1 MGKGGSTTEVKVPA
15 WLEEAAKRNITRG
28 DKIAPIGSVPLSFG
42 PTVAGFTDSQIAGFD
57 NTSNTASAFGLNAP
71 GAFSMGTPIEYANG
85 VRGYSAAP
93 LFDQKMN
100 AFAEARPGQ
109 KSYIDSFFI
118 DPFSGNYGYNATMPI
133 DYSLAFPQTTD
144 TSGNTGGGSDST
156 TGGVTTGGGTG
167 YTYTPVTTTPD
178 AADVSTAIQPNPD
191 IFDNTPDV
199 IKTSQEVLATD
210 PTNPDYNTAFENVY
224 NWQSEQANNDPYG
237 QSTGYGVTTEIL
249 DQTGIENWLPP
260 TPEPATYDGS
270 SERNANVAKILKEQ
284 YGWTD
289 QRLTE
294 LGYEGYAPD
303 APKNIVETI
312 VDPIVDVFTPAP
324 TDFANTYEAGYAD
337 ATANPS
343 GVQIP
348 TDNQSNFADTVLSS
362 NDVSSFLPPTP
373 TETTPT
379 STSSKV
385 GTDAGDGMV
394 WAKSSNSNALVRV
407 PAPKES
413 SSNNDSSS
421 SDSSSSDCVIATH
434 AVASGAFNPQTK
446 RAAVVW
452 CMNNLHDRWW
462 GEAVRRGY
470 RHLGR
475 KKIEQGKAREHY
487 DEFRRYIDF
496 ASGKKRT
503 LRGAL
508 TFTLRTTQFFV
519 VGMLNKEA

>member
-1 MGKGGSTTEVKVPA
+1 MGKGGSTSSVTVPA
-15 WLEEAAKRNITRG
+15 WMEEAAKRNVTRG
-28 DKIAPIGSVPLSFG
+28 DKISLLGPVPLSYG

-93 LFDQKMN
+93 LFEQKMN

-118 DPFSGNYGYNATMPI
+118 DPFSGDYGYNATMPI
-133 DYSLAFPQTTD
+133 DYQLAFPQATAD
-144 TSGNTGGGSDST
+144 DNGGVADVNNSSVGMSGGSDFTTYGGSQEIAHQAIDDAYKDYGAQITAGTAKPEDNPSYNAGLADAYSNYSNMTSEDFNKPGLTLGDQYAMMGQTMGAAGIRNVGGSYAQDDPT
-156 TGGVTTGGGTG
+156 TGVTGALKDFTG
-167 YTYTPVTTTPD
+167 
-178 AADVSTAIQPNPD
+178 AAMS
-191 IFDNTPDV
+191 
-199 IKTSQEVLATD
+199 K
-210 PTNPDYNTAFENVY
+210 
-224 NWQSEQANNDPYG
+224 
-237 QSTGYGVTTEIL
+237 
-249 DQTGIENWLPP
+249 
-260 TPEPATYDGS
+260 
-270 SERNANVAKILKEQ
+270 
-284 YGWTD
+284 
-289 QRLTE
+289 
-294 LGYEGYAPD
+294 
-303 APKNIVETI
+303 
-312 VDPIVDVFTPAP
+312 
-324 TDFANTYEAGYAD
+324 
-337 ATANPS
+337 
-343 GVQIP
+343 
-348 TDNQSNFADTVLSS
+348 
-362 NDVSSFLPPTP
+362 
-373 TETTPT
+373 PT
-379 STSSKV
+379 SFASDLTQSLT
-385 GTDAGDGMV
+385 TDVDLPGNVVTRALNIGDG
-394 WAKSSNSNALVRV
+394 KKD
-407 PAPKES
+407 P
-413 SSNNDSSS
+413 S
-421 SDSSSSDCVIATH
+421 SDSGYAGDSGDGCVIATH
-434 AVASGAFNPQTK
+434 AVASGAFNHQTK